1 MYTKRLTL
9 SKLLPCSF
17 NHGSEVLAFDSIKL
31 FMYHMIE
38 FVKTGLCCKENY
50 SSILFVKILRRSVV
64 TFHELL
70 SIAQQMNIQNQQDT
84 LPTMKR
90 VKCNKTGQY
99 LVIKFL
105 SRTEYKDDHAVLT
118 VQKTKVFHLK
128 FLQEKKTN
136 PQETA
141 DLFAF
146 TKENLNGISYF
157 LCKVSFFHLT
167 FKIMLIR
174 YNTLFYELCTIIMLC
189 LSNYFT
195 KFTCQKICPNKALE
209 ANIIFVK

>member
-9 SKLLPCSF
+9 SKLLPCNF
-17 NHGSEVLAFDSIKL
+17 NHGREVLAFDSIKL

-90 VKCNKTGQY
+90 VKCNKTG
-99 LVIKFL
+99 
-105 SRTEYKDDHAVLT
+105 
-118 VQKTKVFHLK
+118 
-128 FLQEKKTN
+128 
-136 PQETA
+136 
-141 DLFAF
+141 
-146 TKENLNGISYF
+146 
-157 LCKVSFFHLT
+157 
-167 FKIMLIR
+167 
-174 YNTLFYELCTIIMLC
+174 
-189 LSNYFT
+189 
-195 KFTCQKICPNKALE
+195 
-209 ANIIFVK
+209 

>member
-136 PQETA
+136 PRTCLHLLKKTLMEYLIFCA
-141 DLFAF
+141 KFLFF
-146 TKENLNGISYF
+146 TLHSR
-157 LCKVSFFHLT
+157 LC
-167 FKIMLIR
+167 
-174 YNTLFYELCTIIMLC
+174 
-189 LSNYFT
+189 
-195 KFTCQKICPNKALE
+195 
-209 ANIIFVK
+209 